1 MRPKLRHPLRE
12 RSPERPARRG
22 DERRTKQR
30 RSEPRVIV
38 MDAEP
43 SPSAVLPNEC
53 DRAAEQVRR
62 AGGPLDVAVYNCG
75 CGYLFTAS
83 VSTTVACPHCGVD
96 QAWYPSAGRRRP
108 AVGRLGAV
116 ESPAKTAHSRD
127 GPADHHLL

>member
-53 DRAAEQVRR
+53 DRAAEQLRR
-62 AGGPLDVAVYNCG
+62 AGGPLDVAVYNFG
-75 CGYLFTAS
+75 CGYLFTSSDSSTLAS
-83 VSTTVACPHCGVD
+83 PHCVVD
-96 QAWYPSAGRRRP
+96 QTWYLSSGRR
-108 AVGRLGAV
+108 
-116 ESPAKTAHSRD
+116 
-127 GPADHHLL
+127 

>member
-43 SPSAVLPNEC
+43 SPTAVLPNEC
-53 DRAAEQVRR
+53 DRAPDQARR
-62 AGGPLDVAVYNCG
+62 AGVPLDLAVYNCG
-75 CGYLFTAS
+75 SASPFTATL
-83 VSTTVACPHCGVD
+83 STTLPPPH
-96 QAWYPSAGRRRP
+96 SA
-108 AVGRLGAV
+108 A
-116 ESPAKTAHSRD
+116 AHAS
-127 GPADHHLL
+127 